1 MNVAFVCYDG
11 LTVLDL
17 VGAYDPVTR
26 LSTMDFMPLE
36 WDICGTAETATG
48 TGGMTI
54 TADRVRPDL
63 GEYDMVFVPGGVKT
77 RELVDDDSVVDWLR
91 TAADCD
97 LKTSVCT
104 GSLLLG
110 AAGFLEGKQATTHP
124 SAMELLAEY
133 CEALDERVVKDGN
146 VITGRGVSSSIDLGL
161 YLVETIA
168 DEETRRAI
176 AEQMDYPY
184 GSAVF
189 A

>member
-1 MNVAFVCYDG
+1 MKVAFVCYDG
-11 LTVLDL
+11 LTILDL
-17 VGAYDPVTR
+17 VGAYDPITR
-26 LSTMDFMPLE
+26 LSTMGFMSLD
-36 WDICGTAETATG
+36 WDLCGSAETATA

-54 TADRVRPDL
+54 TADRIRPDL
-63 GEYDMVFVPGGVKT
+63 GDYDLVFVPGGVET
-77 RELVDDDSVVDWLR
+77 RELIDDRAVVDWLR

-104 GSLLLG
+104 GALLLG
-110 AAGFLEGKQATTHP
+110 EAGLLTGKRATTHP
-124 SAMELLAEY
+124 TAFDLLEPY
-133 CEALDERVVKDGN
+133 CEVVDERVVEDGD

-168 DEETRRAI
+168 DPETRRAI

>member
-17 VGAYDPVTR
+17 VGAYDPLTR
-26 LSTMDFMPLE
+26 LSTMGFMPLD
-36 WDICGTAETATG
+36 WDICGTDGTATG
-48 TGGMTI
+48 TGGLTI
-54 TADRVRPDL
+54 TADRVLPDL
-63 GEYDMVFVPGGVKT
+63 DEYDLVFVPGGVET
-77 RELVDDDSVVDWLR
+77 RELIDDDTVVDWLR
-91 TAADCD
+91 TAAGCD

-110 AAGFLEGKQATTHP
+110 AAGFLEGKRATTHP
-124 SAMELLAEY
+124 SAMELLGEY
-133 CEALDERVVKDGN
+133 CEPVDDRVVEDGDT
-146 VITGRGVSSSIDLGL
+146 ITGRGVTSSIDLGL
-161 YLVETIA
+161 YLVETLA
-168 DEETRRAI
+168 DADTRAAI